1 MIAFRGGCS
10 RAEVGEKAFGRV
22 AFAIVA
28 VKGFGGERKYLFQ
41 LWMHHCA
48 DKRLMR
54 GGLTPVLMVL
64 DTTVVTVNGVRGK
77 GTGAIKGNGEMT
89 VKNSI
94 RLKHLTPLQLCKDI
108 RQAAAQVSRVHLI
121 QALAHRDIRW
131 GVVYS
136 MRAFGGWRHG
146 LCLPDCA

>member
-1 MIAFRGGCS
+1 GCS

-22 AFAIVA
+22 AFAIILRGTIVA

-64 DTTVVTVNGVRGK
+64 DTTVITVNGVRGK
-77 GTGAIKGNGEMT
+77 SAGAIKGNGEMT

-94 RLKHLTPLQLCKDI
+94 RLKHLTPLQLRKNKNKKKP
-108 RQAAAQVSRVHLI
+108 VK
-121 QALAHRDIRW
+121 
-131 GVVYS
+131 
-136 MRAFGGWRHG
+136 
-146 LCLPDCA
+146 

>member
-22 AFAIVA
+22 AFAVVLRGTIVA
-28 VKGFGGERKYLFQ
+28 VKGFGGERTYLFQ
-41 LWMHHCA
+41 RRMYHRA

-64 DTTVVTVNGVRGK
+64 DTTVITVNGVRGK
-77 GTGAIKGNGEMT
+77 GAGAIKGDGEMT

-94 RLKHLTPLQLCKDI
+94 RLKHLAPLQLRKDI
-108 RQAAAQVSRVHLI
+108 RQAATQVSRVHLI
-121 QALAHRDIRW
+121 
-131 GVVYS
+131 
-136 MRAFGGWRHG
+136 
-146 LCLPDCA
+146 